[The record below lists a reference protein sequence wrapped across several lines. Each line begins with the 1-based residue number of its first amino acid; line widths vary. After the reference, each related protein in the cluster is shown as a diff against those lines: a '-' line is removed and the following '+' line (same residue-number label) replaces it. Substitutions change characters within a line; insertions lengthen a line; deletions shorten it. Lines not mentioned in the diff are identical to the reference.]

1 MRQPMEEMYGA
12 EVFANMWE
20 AWVDGISEYT
30 HRPEGRHL
38 LALAFFKSG
47 YEGKEYIL
55 EENQRET
62 ASFCVLLLPRPI
74 N

>member
-1 MRQPMEEMYGA
+1 MEKMYGA
-12 EVFANMWE
+12 EVFAKMWE

-30 HRPEGRHL
+30 HRPEGRHPSTF

-47 YEGKEYIL
+47 YEGKKNIL
-55 EENQRET
+55 EEDQRKN
-62 ASFCVLLLPRPI
+62 ASFCVFLLPGTI

>member
-12 EVFANMWE
+12 EVFAKMWE

-30 HRPEGRHL
+30 HRPEGRHPSTV

-47 YEGKEYIL
+47 VRRRNKFWKMHLSVFFYH
-55 EENQRET
+55 QD
-62 ASFCVLLLPRPI
+62 P
-74 N
+74 